1 MAAQTVIEQPTA
13 VPRDQED
20 RLASG
25 ATAQNVVQPPPE
37 VRETAQAPRAAQPR
51 NGAATGVVGAIVLA
65 SVAVFA
71 AGFLWE
77 RLAPA
82 MRRLLLRA
90 EEIRVPVALPLTI
103 VEIARELYAE
113 RDSLP
118 QATGHEHM
126 R

>member
-1 MAAQTVIEQPTA
+1 MTAQKVIEQPTA

-20 RLASG
+20 LLASG

-37 VRETAQAPRAAQPR
+37 MRETAQTPRAAQPR

-103 VEIARELYAE
+103 VEIAREVYAE
-113 RDSLP
+113 RGSSP
-118 QATGHEHM
+118 QAAGHEHK